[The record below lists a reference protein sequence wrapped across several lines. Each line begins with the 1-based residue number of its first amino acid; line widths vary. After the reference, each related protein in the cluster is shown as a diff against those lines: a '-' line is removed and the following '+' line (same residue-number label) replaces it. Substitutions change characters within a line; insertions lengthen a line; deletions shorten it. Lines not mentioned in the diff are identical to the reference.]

1 MSSILCC
8 GIWRRNRGGNGPRQ
22 PEDNL
27 AIKGPGA
34 GRSTVHS
41 EVTTETKVLTAP
53 GDAETPS
60 APSAQQSLKSVSH
73 VQVPQNNQPS
83 EQSSH
88 LKPYADN
95 YDLWT
100 KALESLKD
108 EEKRDV
114 EAFLDDLDRDD
125 TDRKGLV
132 KDIQKQ
138 LDLASKSEHHD
149 RTTSIDKFLSV
160 LNKFLSV
167 GDVVVS
173 FDPVHAALPWAAV
186 RSVIVI
192 LTAER
197 ELKGFIL
204 TGMAEVASLL
214 VRCDMYQQL
223 YMAPDLALRPPED
236 ALDKLSAC
244 IVQTYAG
251 LQSFLAFM
259 VRRQRSKVKI
269 DAAFKLENA
278 RSHMDKLSG
287 SEKQLLQAADDCE
300 KACDLSSRSDLREL
314 LNIAA
319 EIPTIRHQVDLVM
332 ERISTKDEREFLE
345 WISPIPYGKHHTF
358 RKESR
363 THGTCEWLLQD
374 EDFRKWRDSQSSAVL
389 WLQGSM
395 GAGKTYLTS
404 RVIDHVHGL
413 LEGSS
418 PDAGFAYFYCNRN
431 EEERRD
437 PLCILQSYVRQL
449 STAIGSTGHIRKGL
463 QVVSDEARRQGSH
476 LGLVACKTQ
485 LLESVNRYS
494 QTTIIIDALD
504 ECYEQS
510 RWQLIDVIRHLVFY
524 SDQPLKVFI
533 SSRPHEDIKTQF
545 SKRNIEIHAINNQ
558 SDIEKFVNAEID
570 KPRQWGPISPSL
582 RSDIVRILSEGSQ
595 GMFQWAYLQIKQ
607 VLELPTERDIRD
619 RLGRLPIGLK
629 EAYDEIYGKIAEYPH
644 AKALVDRAC
653 KWVMSACTPLS
664 SDVLLSAICIDSDE
678 NSVEF
683 ENQVTEPELQAL
695 CNNLLVFD
703 SQRKVWRFS
712 HLSVVEYFEVNHWG
726 LRQAHSDAAKV
737 CLKLL
742 IETYENPTYESAMK
756 GSGDKHRMKPPN
768 KLGLLHPLEEY
779 VQNHWMI
786 HVTTY
791 EDLIAKDG
799 QEADPL
805 LANLLKRF
813 LGSPGESSFQYRAWH
828 RRIGSAYFSA
838 PSSSL
843 RERGKF
849 GHIDKTLI
857 SPEEVTICAMCRFP
871 FYILL
876 RDWWDN
882 AEFTVS
888 QTNGYGDNLLMLAAQ
903 AGCKPICEIL
913 IKRGIKANLLLPGNL
928 HGSALDA
935 AAWGGQIDIVK
946 LLVENGA
953 DANLMLTSGY
963 YGSALTAAAW
973 GREIDIVHF
982 LIQNG
987 ADANLMLTS
996 GHYGSAL
1003 AAAAWGGN
1011 KVIVSS
1017 LIQNGADVNLMLT
1030 SGYYGSALAAAAFEG
1045 HKDVIH
1051 ILIQDGANVNLMLSS
1066 GDYGSALTA
1075 AAFYGHEEIV
1085 NLLIKEGADVDLM
1098 LTSGYYGSALA
1109 AAAWGGHK
1117 EIVNSLIQGGANVNL
1132 MLSSGDYGSALTAA
1146 AFYGHEEIVNLLIKK
1161 GADVNLMLTSGYYG
1175 TALAAAASKGHK
1187 EIVNL
1192 LIESGADVNLAFS
1205 IASSPRLKNIMKV
1218 LVERQ
1223 ANATFV
1229 LSS

>member
-1 MSSILCC
+1 M
-8 GIWRRNRGGNGPRQ
+8 
-22 PEDNL
+22 
-27 AIKGPGA
+27 
-34 GRSTVHS
+34 T
-41 EVTTETKVLTAP
+41 
-53 GDAETPS
+53 
-60 APSAQQSLKSVSH
+60 
-73 VQVPQNNQPS
+73 
-83 EQSSH
+83 
-88 LKPYADN
+88 
-95 YDLWT
+95 
-100 KALESLKD
+100 
-108 EEKRDV
+108 
-114 EAFLDDLDRDD
+114 
-125 TDRKGLV
+125 
-132 KDIQKQ
+132 
-138 LDLASKSEHHD
+138 
-149 RTTSIDKFLSV
+149 
-160 LNKFLSV
+160 
-167 GDVVVS
+167 
-173 FDPVHAALPWAAV
+173 
-186 RSVIVI
+186 
-192 LTAER
+192 
-197 ELKGFIL
+197 
-204 TGMAEVASLL
+204 EVASLL

-319 EIPTIRHQVDLVM
+319 EIPVIRHQVDLVM
-332 ERISTKDEREFLE
+332 ERISTKDERELLE

-374 EDFRKWRDSQSSAVL
+374 EDFCKWRDFQSSAVL

-418 PDAGFAYFYCNRN
+418 PNAGFAYFYCNRN

-449 STAIGSTGHIRKGL
+449 STAFGSTGHIRKGL

-510 RWQLIDVIRHLVFY
+510 RWKLIDVIRHLVFY
-524 SDQPLKVFI
+524 SNRPLKVFI

-629 EAYDEIYGKIAEYPH
+629 EAYDEIYGEIAKFQH

-683 ENQVTEPELQAL
+683 EKQVTEPALQAL

-742 IETYENPTYESAMK
+742 IEMYENPTYESAMK
-756 GSGDKHRMKPPN
+756 GSGDKHRTKPPN
-768 KLGLLHPLEEY
+768 KLGLVHPLEKY
-779 VQNHWMI
+779 VQSHRMI

-791 EDLIAKDG
+791 EDLIAKEG

-805 LANLLKRF
+805 LANLLKGF
-813 LGSPGESSFQYRAWH
+813 LGSPGKSSFQYRAWH
-828 RRIGSAYFSA
+828 RRFGSANFSA

-849 GHIDKTLI
+849 GHIDKALI

-913 IKRGIKANLLLPGNL
+913 IKQGIKANFLLPGIL

-935 AAWGGQIDIVK
+935 AAWGGQIDIVNF
-946 LLVENGA
+946 LIHNGA

-963 YGSALTAAAW
+963 YGSAL
-973 GREIDIVHF
+973 
-982 LIQNG
+982 
-987 ADANLMLTS
+987 
-996 GHYGSAL
+996 

-1011 KVIVSS
+1011 KGIVSS

-1085 NLLIKEGADVDLM
+1085 NFLIENGADANLM
-1098 LTSGYYGSALA
+1098 LTSGSYGSALAAAAWRGNKEIVNFLIQKGADANLMLTSGSYGSALA
-1109 AAAWGGHK
+1109 AAAWGGNK
-1117 EIVNSLIQGGANVNL
+1117 EIVNFLIQN
-1132 MLSSGDYGSALTAA
+1132 
-1146 AFYGHEEIVNLLIKK
+1146 E
-1161 GADVNLMLTSGYYG
+1161 ADTNLMLTSGYYG
-1175 TALAAAASKGHK
+1175 TALAAAASEGHK

-1192 LIESGADVNLAFS
+1192 LIESGADVNLALS
-1205 IASSPRLKNIMKV
+1205 IAASRGYNEIMEV
-1218 LVERQ
+1218 LVKHMADVTLE
-1223 ANATFV
+1223 